1 MPRTTRSTPE
11 PPPAKAKAT
20 PKAPP
25 KAKARPNRRANHL
38 TRAEVAQ
45 ALIDAHGLV
54 SVAAKLLGAHRD
66 SVYRAL
72 KRWPTLHHV
81 KAAAT
86 EDVNDVA
93 EHRLYEAI
101 ERGDPWAVQ
110 FYLKTKGKSRGYVE
124 RSELDLRGVDLT
136 QVPTDQLQAWL
147 QDT

>member
-1 MPRTTRSTPE
+1 MPRTTSSTPE
-11 PPPAKAKAT
+11 PPPPKAPGKAPAKAKA
-20 PKAPP
+20 
-25 KAKARPNRRANHL
+25 KARTNRRTNHL
-38 TRAEVAQ
+38 TRKEVAQ
-45 ALIDAHGLV
+45 ALIDSHGLV
-54 SVAAKLLGAHRD
+54 SVAAKVLGAHRD

-72 KRWPTLHHV
+72 KRWPELHEV

-93 EHRLYEAI
+93 EHRLFQAI

-110 FYLKTKGKSRGYVE
+110 FYLKTKGKARGYVE